1 MRPARLADSRDDAL
15 TRVLRM
21 VAPGTALR
29 EGLENILRARTG
41 ALIVVGDTPQVL
53 ELVDGGFHV
62 DTELNP
68 SALYELAKMDGA
80 IVLSSDAERILY
92 ANAQLNP
99 DPMIPTFETGTRH
112 RAAERMAK
120 QTGELVISISQRR
133 NMVTLYKGDIKYV
146 LRDLNVIISKANQAL
161 STLERYR
168 SVLEQSLVNLSAL
181 EFEDLATLL
190 DVATVLQRAQMVER
204 IASEIRRYVVELGT
218 EGRLVEMQLEEL
230 LSEIEDEGA
239 LVFRDYWVPQDGRHP
254 DEVWAELC
262 RRTAQDEIP
271 DVNVI
276 LKAMGHGQVASLET
290 AVVPRGYRILHKI
303 PRLPMPVI
311 ENLVKKFQ
319 HLPNILS
326 ASIDQLDDV
335 EGIGEVRAK
344 AIKEGLHR
352 LREQVLLDRHL

>member
-1 MRPARLADSRDDAL
+1 MKATRLIELADDDL

-41 ALIVVGDTPQVL
+41 ALIVVGDSPPVMK
-53 ELVDGGFHV
+53 LVDGGFHV
-62 DTELNP
+62 DTDLNP

-80 IVLSSDAERILY
+80 IILSSDGQRILY

-99 DPMIPTFETGTRH
+99 DPNIPTSETGTRH

-120 QTGELVISISQRR
+120 QTGQLIISISQRR
-133 NMVTLYKGDIKYV
+133 NMVTLYKGTIKYV
-146 LRDLNVIISKANQAL
+146 LRDISVILAKANQAL

-168 SVLEQSLVNLSAL
+168 SVLEQSLINLSAL

-190 DVATVLQRAQMVER
+190 DVATVLQRAQMVQR
-204 IASEIRRYVVELGT
+204 IATEIQRYVVELGA
-218 EGRLVEMQLEEL
+218 EGRLVQMQLDEL
-230 LSEIEDEGA
+230 LSEIADEGY
-239 LVFRDYWVPQDGRHP
+239 LVFRDYWMGQDGRRP
-254 DEVWAELC
+254 EEAWQDLC
-262 RRTAQDEIP
+262 RFGSHEAV
-271 DVNVI
+271 DVHAI
-276 LKAMGHGQVASLET
+276 LRAMGHPSTSSLDASVT
-290 AVVPRGYRILHKI
+290 PRGYRILNKI

-319 HLPNILS
+319 RLPGIL
-326 ASIDQLDDV
+326 AATTDELDDV

-352 LREQVLLDRHL
+352 LREQVLVDRHV

>member
-1 MRPARLADSRDDAL
+1 
-15 TRVLRM
+15 M
-21 VAPGTALR
+21 VAPGTPLR
-29 EGLENILRARTG
+29 EGLESILRARTG
-41 ALIVVGDTPQVL
+41 ALVVVSDQPEVL

-62 DTELNP
+62 DTPLNP

-80 IVLSSDAERILY
+80 IVLSSDAQRILY

-112 RAAERMAK
+112 RSAERMAR
-120 QTGELVISISQRR
+120 QTGQLVISISQRR

-146 LRDLNVIISKANQAL
+146 LQDVGVILAKANQAL
-161 STLERYR
+161 ATLDRYR
-168 SVLEQSLVNLSAL
+168 LVLEQSLVNLSAL
-181 EFEDLATLL
+181 EFEDLSTLM
-190 DVATVLQRAQMVER
+190 DVTTVLQRAQMVER
-204 IASEIRRYVVELGT
+204 ISQEIERYVIELGS
-218 EGRLVEMQLEEL
+218 EGRLVAMQMEEL
-230 LSEIEDEGA
+230 TSEVRDEGL
-239 LVFRDYWVPQDGRHP
+239 LVLRDYWIPQDGRRP
-254 DEVWAELC
+254 DDTWRELC
-262 RRTAQDEIP
+262 RWDQDEIP
-271 DVNVI
+271 DPATM
-276 LKAMGHGQVASLET
+276 LKMMGHGQVPSLDASVT
-290 AVVPRGYRILHKI
+290 PRGYRILHKI

-319 HLPNILS
+319 RLPHVLT

>member
-1 MRPARLADSRDDAL
+1 MTENRDDAL

-21 VAPGTALR
+21 VSPGTPLR

-41 ALIVVGDTPQVL
+41 ALIVVGDSPQVL

-80 IVLSSDAERILY
+80 IILSSDGLRILY

-146 LRDLNVIISKANQAL
+146 LRDLGVILAKANQAL

-168 SVLEQSLVNLSAL
+168 TVLEQALVNLSAL
-181 EFEDLATLL
+181 EFEDLATLM

-204 IASEIRRYVVELGT
+204 IAGEIRRYVVELGT

-230 LSEIEDEGA
+230 LSEIEDEGL
-239 LVFRDYWVPQDGRHP
+239 LVFRDYWVAQDGRHP
-254 DEVWAELC
+254 DEVWEDLC
-262 RRTAQDEIP
+262 RRTEQDEIP
-271 DVNVI
+271 DVALVV
-276 LKAMGHGQVASLET
+276 KSMGHGQAPSLDMSVT
-290 AVVPRGYRILHKI
+290 PRGYRILHKI
-303 PRLPMPVI
+303 PRLPMPVV

-319 HLPNILS
+319 HLPNILT

>member
-1 MRPARLADSRDDAL
+1 MAETREETL

-21 VAPGTALR
+21 VAPGTPLR

-41 ALIVVGDTPQVL
+41 ALIVVGDDPQVL

-62 DTELNP
+62 DTPLNP

-80 IVLSSDAERILY
+80 IILSSDAERILY
-92 ANAQLNP
+92 ANTQLNP

-112 RAAERMAK
+112 RSAERMAR
-120 QTGELVISISQRR
+120 QTGQLVISISQRR
-133 NMVTLYKGDIKYV
+133 NMVTLYKGEVKYV
-146 LRDLNVIISKANQAL
+146 LQDVGVILAKANQAL
-161 STLERYR
+161 STLDRYR
-168 SVLEQSLVNLSAL
+168 TVLEQSLINLSAL
-181 EFEDLATLL
+181 EFEDLATWM
-190 DVATVLQRAQMVER
+190 DVTTVLQRAQMVAR
-204 IASEIRRYVVELGT
+204 IAREIERYVVELGT
-218 EGRLVEMQLEEL
+218 EGRLVAMQMEEL
-230 LSEIEDEGA
+230 TAEVQDEGP
-239 LVFRDYWVPQDGRHP
+239 LVMRDYWVGQDGRHP
-254 DEVWAELC
+254 EDAWRDLC
-262 RRTAQDEIP
+262 RSDSDELLDP
-271 DVNVI
+271 VTI
-276 LKAMGHGQVASLET
+276 LKSMGHVQTPSMET
-290 AVVPRGYRILHKI
+290 SVTPRGYRILHKI

-319 HLPNILS
+319 RLPHILT